1 MARKKASELQ
11 RLLHAS
17 RKLGTI
23 TRKVCR
29 VRTKLPVVRS
39 TAQEKKEQ
47 CLRRLEKKTTYNAA
61 INDAHQQIQELAREI
76 QSCFGYR
83 TFEWVVTNIFQSQR
97 LKDSSK
103 EVSRYAAFTSLQMRI
118 LNANIPEGQ
127 PRQKANQLVPV
138 IAEKWRE
145 MTEEERVA
153 ATEDEVTAMRERR
166 VSKELGTWHNAD
178 VSANHDSTMTVS
190 RIKEELIRLHA
201 HTGDEAVLVV
211 TRGLLTRFRAPETYC
226 TSEKSESFLS
236 TVLKTSN
243 EDLAM
248 RMDAFMILG
257 VEEQCAGKYEVKKMF
272 YTNFDEHFTETY
284 GIVVKNWPLKDF
296 KNPSSITSKAEVSVL
311 WNAWETG
318 TAHFHMMTRTEHA
331 AWKEEREKALA
342 EAYGRVQEV
351 RERRESER
359 DTQQGLDSGGKD
371 NMPPEGPPR
380 TPDMCNSNLPPHESM
395 PDPPQPNSAGP
406 TFVHAVIVTDV
417 NGTAVSTKSRVRKKR
432 SDAGQPRKKKRPNGP
447 QTSDSTADNDGNGG
461 SGA

>member
-1 MARKKASELQ
+1 
-11 RLLHAS
+11 
-17 RKLGTI
+17 
-23 TRKVCR
+23 
-29 VRTKLPVVRS
+29 
-39 TAQEKKEQ
+39 
-47 CLRRLEKKTTYNAA
+47 
-61 INDAHQQIQELAREI
+61 
-76 QSCFGYR
+76 
-83 TFEWVVTNIFQSQR
+83 
-97 LKDSSK
+97 K

-127 PRQKANQLVPV
+127 PCQKANQLVPV

-201 HTGDEAVLVV
+201 RTGDEAVLVV

-257 VEEQCAGKYEVKKMF
+257 VEGVARNRVQVLTEMKSKVAGLILQKLKQCAGKYEVKKMF

-331 AWKEEREKALA
+331 AW
-342 EAYGRVQEV
+342 
-351 RERRESER
+351 
-359 DTQQGLDSGGKD
+359 
-371 NMPPEGPPR
+371 
-380 TPDMCNSNLPPHESM
+380 
-395 PDPPQPNSAGP
+395 
-406 TFVHAVIVTDV
+406 
-417 NGTAVSTKSRVRKKR
+417 
-432 SDAGQPRKKKRPNGP
+432 
-447 QTSDSTADNDGNGG
+447 
-461 SGA
+461 